1 MYAVV
6 PTIPISFP
14 KRILLDSLDDPIS
27 KLPFD
32 VMRSLS
38 VTESLGVPF
47 AGLEYNTN
55 SPPQFDLPCAR
66 IAPVTAD

>member
-38 VTESLGVPF
+38 RPPVSAVIVSALGNLNDV
-47 AGLEYNTN
+47 LV
-55 SPPQFDLPCAR
+55 SPR
-66 IAPVTAD
+66 